1 MDGSVTCSPRP
12 RVRSNSCTSSRRA
25 ACRFARR
32 RRAPVLVDQ
41 TRPTRDQASGG
52 DEEAF
57 PIDCRQVATLSYQI
71 LKRGSPVLEIA
82 SAIQAFALAFS
93 AIRSARIGALSLR
106 PPALM
111 Y

>member
-1 MDGSVTCSPRP
+1 LMTSLEPRRLLDRDVGRLHP
-12 RVRSNSCTSSRRA
+12 ARELVAPGRVLTSGSNSC
-25 ACRFARR
+25 AR
-32 RRAPVLVDQ
+32 
-41 TRPTRDQASGG
+41 
-52 DEEAF
+52 
-57 PIDCRQVATLSYQI
+57 LSYQI

-82 SAIQAFALAFS
+82 SAIQAFDLALS